1 MADPAADSGGD
12 TPVPS
17 GTRRQFS
24 LSKLLWLTLLVG
36 LGLGYFV
43 LSRRLVEQQREL
55 VRLREEVGYFAVED
69 PGKIHVLSVPL
80 HDAGDWKWKLYLPP
94 GSKWNVRCSSNQI
107 SPAGY
112 QTADGPGVQMTCPT
126 GQFTLQA
133 FLSRDIDG
141 ARHFS
146 LRIDGVTSS
155 FTLSDVQAKERFDP
169 PTSEYN
175 LAGSPAMEQ
184 LEPAERVQLLRLRVN
199 EAAAGPSV
207 TGVTA
212 KPTAGLLIYLE
223 RQP

>member
-1 MADPAADSGGD
+1 M
-12 TPVPS
+12 
-17 GTRRQFS
+17 
-24 LSKLLWLTLLVG
+24 
-36 LGLGYFV
+36 
-43 LSRRLVEQQREL
+43 
-55 VRLREEVGYFAVED
+55 
-69 PGKIHVLSVPL
+69 PL
-80 HDAGDWKWKLYLPP
+80 HDAGNWKWKLYLPP
-94 GSKWNVRCSSNQI
+94 GSKWNVRCSSNHI

-133 FLSRDIDG
+133 FLSRDVDG

-146 LRIDGVTSS
+146 LRIDGTTSS

-199 EAAAGPSV
+199 EAAGPSV